1 MYIPKQFQIQ
11 DNSEAVSFMQRY
23 SFATL
28 IGVHGNL
35 PIATHLPFVVEQQ
48 GDEVVLSSHLA
59 RANHQSD
66 DLTSGTSLVIFT
78 EPHAYIAPRLYEKEL
93 NVPTWNYIAVHA
105 YGKAHIIDDE
115 TEQLQELGRMVEFYD
130 NEYLEQWSRLPL
142 DYKLKLC
149 KGIVMFKITVTDLQG
164 KKKLSQNRTDADRQ
178 SIINAFSH
186 SGDLNEQTIAA
197 YMAEDFKP
205 TR

>member
-1 MYIPKQFQIQ
+1 MYIPRQFDIE
-11 DNSEAVSFMQRY
+11 DTSEAVIFMQRY

-28 IGVHGNL
+28 INVHGSL

-59 RANHQSD
+59 RANHQSES
-66 DLTSGTSLVIFT
+66 LASGTSLVIFT
-78 EPHAYIAPRLYEKEL
+78 EPHAYIAPKLYEKEL

-115 TEQLQELGRMVEFYD
+115 TEQLLELERMVEFYD

-164 KKKLSQNRTDADRQ
+164 KKKLSQNRTDTDRQ